1 LNRWLAENASTCYA
15 HPFAAAQQPNS
26 IQRQLYLI
34 PGEGDAWVHGKVFV
48 LKFIYT
54 IHPGSLSFYLNAPSS
69 TLNHK
74 SMKALSYLKGGLL
87 LYLGLSGSF
96 VIGQSSV
103 GIRAGVMSSK
113 QNVQDGNITEDYK
126 SKLGAD
132 IAFVADFPI
141 GIMSISPEFH
151 WLQKGGK
158 VEDLNGTLGEVSRTF
173 NYLEIPLLLKLN
185 FGKGAGFFLMAG
197 PSVGYLLDGTDKDMD
212 GHTNDIDLDFYKRT
226 EWGAHVGGGIALGPI
241 RIDLRYIFGL
251 TDIFDDS
258 SDIEITNTSLGA
270 GVSFMF

>member
-1 LNRWLAENASTCYA
+1 
-15 HPFAAAQQPNS
+15 
-26 IQRQLYLI
+26 
-34 PGEGDAWVHGKVFV
+34 
-48 LKFIYT
+48 
-54 IHPGSLSFYLNAPSS
+54 
-69 TLNHK
+69 
-74 SMKALSYLKGGLL
+74 MKALVCLKNIMLLFLL
-87 LYLGLSGSF
+87 LPGS
-96 VIGQSSV
+96 ILLGQSSV

-132 IAFVADFPI
+132 IALIADFPI

-151 WLQKGGK
+151 WLQKGAK
-158 VEDLNGTLGEVSRTF
+158 IEDLNGTIGEVSRTF

-212 GHTNDIDLDFYKRT
+212 GQTNDIDLDFYNRT
-226 EWGAHVGGGIALGPI
+226 EWGAHVGGGISLGTLK
-241 RIDLRYIFGL
+241 IDLRYIFGL

-258 SDIEITNTSLGA
+258 GDIEITNTSLGV
-270 GVSFMF
+270 GVTVLF